1 MQLKHF
7 LASLFILV
15 LIGFFPF
22 SCCKPAPPQNIKLDI
37 KKITGIHHFTNL
49 SNFTD
54 SISSQVDFDT
64 IKNSDSLFIF
74 VTFELKEITMNH
86 FNFSLTN
93 TSFACE
99 PLPNTSILGNK
110 ITEIELSSDTTYNG
124 NLKNTNLLSIITENG
139 SSLKDLMNTTTDFT
153 KNIYFKLNTKPTD
166 VLTHQ
171 FTVKFTKENG
181 DVILA
186 KSKKLTWLN

>member
-1 MQLKHF
+1 MKNINSRRSNIDKSFFMFHTNR
-7 LASLFILV
+7 SRILF
-15 LIGFFPF
+15 
-22 SCCKPAPPQNIKLDI
+22 D
-37 KKITGIHHFTNL
+37 
-49 SNFTD
+49 
-54 SISSQVDFDT
+54 
-64 IKNSDSLFIF
+64 
-74 VTFELKEITMNH
+74 
-86 FNFSLTN
+86 
-93 TSFACE
+93 
-99 PLPNTSILGNK
+99 
-110 ITEIELSSDTTYNG
+110 
-124 NLKNTNLLSIITENG
+124 TNLLSIITENG